1 MITELAIAGFGM
13 YAYDKFKE
21 RKINRFKYQWNKLML
36 ELGLKNKSDKSYEI
50 LNIFKK
56 HYGFDCIVS
65 IPIGKSVEEFN
76 KKLSSIQSFFKADV
90 IAELS
95 SNKNSIYMRIAKDLT
110 DASKDTQI
118 KFKWY
123 KIMTTNK
130 LRNEDFD
137 TFNIKNIKIEDSYG
151 FDITV
156 SIPNGLG
163 FDKLKAIKGI
173 LESNFNAMI
182 QLEWNRFKNEIKIQ
196 VIETIIDERFSFVP
210 YRVKSPMQLYGGY
223 SITYERLVADMFKQ
237 PHVIVSGQ
245 TGSGKTEEIRLMLTN
260 LIHNFDETKLELY
273 FSDLSDMCDFECFQ
287 NCKQTKYYA
296 KSIEKSHKLFKRLF
310 DIYKLR
316 FKVFVNEKCKNIKE
330 YNRKNR
336 EHPMTTIYI
345 ILDEFADYFPNSEKI
360 EKEYRTKLDCYNML
374 KEMTR
379 KFRKAGMFLIIGIQR
394 PDRTVLD
401 PSLRSNLCTKIGF
414 SQNTDSSSLVASDS
428 TELTGL
434 DSREGLF
441 MYGSN
446 RIWFKSLYINDIM
459 IKKYIKNSI
468 DKKHQYIDIFNVD
481 KFNALLNIQYRI
493 QEEKENNTS
502 KTPTRDKVEVKKKD
516 EYLLHEKQSP
526 VVKIK
531 TKNKIYLR

>member
-56 HYGFDCIVS
+56 HYGYDCIVS
-65 IPIGKSVEEFN
+65 IPIGKSIEEFN
-76 KKLSSIQSFFKADV
+76 KKLSSIQSFLKSDV

-95 SNKNSIYMRIAKDLT
+95 SNKNSIYMRIAKDLNE
-110 DASKDTQI
+110 ASKDTQI

-123 KIMTTNK
+123 KIMTTSK

-163 FDKLKAIKGI
+163 FDKLNAIKGT

-182 QLEWNRFKNEIKIQ
+182 QLEWNRFKNEIKLQ
-196 VIETIIDERFSFVP
+196 VIEKIIDERYPFVP
-210 YRVKSPMQLYGGY
+210 YRVKNPMQLYSGY

-237 PHVIVSGQ
+237 PHTIVSGQ

-260 LIHNFDETKLELY
+260 LIHNFDESKLELY

-296 KSIEKSHKLFKRLF
+296 KSIKKSHKLFKRLF

-330 YNRKNR
+330 YNAKNR

-345 ILDEFADYFPNSEKI
+345 VLDEFADYFPNSEKI
-360 EKEYRTKLDCYNML
+360 EKDYKAKLDCYNML

-441 MYGSN
+441 MYGSK
-446 RIWFKSLYINDIM
+446 RIWFKSLYINDRM
-459 IKKYIKNSI
+459 IRRYIKNSI
-468 DKKHQYIDIFNVD
+468 DKEHKYIDIFDDNE
-481 KFNALLNIQYRI
+481 FNALLNTQYGI
-493 QEEKENNTS
+493 QEEKENNVIRL
-502 KTPTRDKVEVKKKD
+502 PIMDKLKNDKKD
-516 EYLLHEKQSP
+516 ELPLHEEQSKS
-526 VVKIK
+526 VQIK
-531 TKNKIYLR
+531 TKNKIYI